1 MDVNPAEAL
10 ATRHAAKRGQILIGT
25 GAQGPLPPEL
35 WPNVDHL
42 ITEDETPVD
51 NIYSEKQQRLLT
63 ESLYAS
69 WQGGSAHHPFVA
81 FANVGLYSYI
91 KQEPMAPDVM
101 VSLDVELPEDIW
113 EKRHRSY
120 MIWEYGKPPEVV
132 IEIVSNTLG
141 GEDQEKPLKYA
152 RMGVAYYVIYDPYQN
167 LSDRVLRC
175 YALSQT
181 AYAEMGDAWLPAVEL
196 GLSLWEGEFEKWED
210 QWLRWCDR
218 DGKILQ
224 TGQERA
230 AHERQRA
237 DQAEARADQA
247 EVRADQAEARA
258 DQAEA
263 RADQER
269 QRAKQSEERLARLLA
284 QLQALGVEP
293 K

>member
-1 MDVNPAEAL
+1 MNVNPAETVANKPI
-10 ATRHAAKRGQILIGT
+10 ARRGQILIGT
-25 GAQGPLPPEL
+25 GEPDPLPPEL

-63 ESLYAS
+63 ESWYAS
-69 WQGGSAHHPFVA
+69 WQGGSEQRPFVA
-81 FANVGLYSYI
+81 FANIGLYHYI
-91 KQEPMAPDVM
+91 KQDTIAPHVM

-132 IEIVSNTLG
+132 IEIVSNKVG
-141 GEDQEKPLKYA
+141 GEDQDKRSKYA

-167 LSDRVLRC
+167 LSERVLRC

-181 AYAEMGDAWLPAVEL
+181 AYVDMADAWLPAVEL
-196 GLSLWEGEFEKWED
+196 GLTLWEGEFEKWED

-218 DGKILQ
+218 NGKILS

-230 AHERQRA
+230 AYERQRA
-237 DQAEARADQA
+237 EQAEERA
-247 EVRADQAEARA
+247 E
-258 DQAEA
+258 
-263 RADQER
+263 QER
-269 QRAKQSEERLARLLA
+269 QRAEESEATTARLLA
-284 QLQALGVEP
+284 QLRALGIEP
-293 K
+293 DVKS